1 MYVDG
6 GGVLA
11 SALWDHLIALLYIR
25 TAGSD
30 EDYANIVALR
40 DHWRSL
46 GREVPIL
53 GVSAEEVYP
62 AERVSNWSPDV
73 KVDLLQPPYRLELI
87 E

>member
-1 MYVDG
+1 M
-6 GGVLA
+6 
-11 SALWDHLIALLYIR
+11 
-25 TAGSD
+25 
-30 EDYANIVALR
+30 ALR